1 MGSYTWKDSGTYTS
15 GTTNSYP
22 KNWDLASIY
31 NNYVVPNIPRFS
43 KITKVT
49 FSIQAKQNLGGT
61 NGDFRVVLSSTT
73 NTNGTV
79 VTIISDQT
87 KALTTSYKTFSADI
101 TSLCYLS
108 GQYCGYFNAY
118 INGSA
123 SNIVAY
129 GWATVIRKFSF
140 RNISITWEYQD
151 TYTVSTSVSPSGSGS
166 VSGGGSAKAGTN
178 VSLQAI
184 PNSGYK
190 FTQWSDG
197 KTNNPRSVYVT
208 SDCSYTAYFEA
219 DKINK
224 IYVGTSQ
231 PKAIYIGTQEVKAVY
246 IGTTK
251 VYG

>member
-22 KNWDLASIY
+22 KDWNLASIY
-31 NNYVVPNIPRFS
+31 NNYVLPNIPPFS

-61 NGDFRVVLSSTT
+61 NGDFRVVLSSTA
-73 NTNGTV
+73 NTNGTAAA
-79 VTIISDQT
+79 IISDQT

-101 TSLCYLS
+101 TSMCQLS

-118 INGSA
+118 LNGSA
-123 SNIVAY
+123 SYIVAY

-140 RNISITWEYQD
+140 RNISITWEFQD
-151 TYTVSTSVSPSGSGS
+151 TYTISTSVSPSGSGY
-166 VSGGGSAKAGTN
+166 VSGGGSVKAGTN
-178 VSLQAI
+178 VSLQAV

-190 FTQWSDG
+190 FIQWSDG

-208 SDCSYTAYFEA
+208 SDSSYTAYFEA

-224 IYVGTSQ
+224 IYIGTSQ
-231 PKAIYIGTQEVKAVY
+231 PKKIYVGTQEVKAVY

-251 VYG
+251 IYG